1 MRAAGAL
8 LVLVAAQASAQEY
21 VRTVASTS
29 GTAVTCVTWNR
40 RDYTYHPDAAGSART
55 PGDTEFDAID
65 AAFATW
71 QALSDTCSDF
81 RFIRGDRLAS
91 PLVGQ
96 HTESANVLTFRETS
110 CPDVVPPSAPCLADG
125 SCVNQY
131 HCWDHSSSTIALTTV
146 SYSTRTG
153 VALDADIELNASVF
167 LFTAIASPP
176 CPDGREAPT
185 CVAYD
190 IQNTLTHEIGHVVGF
205 DHSLNPGST
214 MLATAP
220 LGETSKRILD
230 VGTGTGFC
238 STYPRGQ
245 PPVPCDDQAS
255 LQRHIVA
262 RSSGSCANIAVGEPA
277 LLLAAGLMT
286 LRRQRGRRN
295 LRRVD

>member
-1 MRAAGAL
+1 VRSAL
-8 LVLVAAQASAQEY
+8 LIFVLSAEANAQEY
-21 VRTVASTS
+21 VRTIAGTS
-29 GTAVTCVTWNR
+29 GTTVTCVTWNR
-40 RDYTYHPDAAGSART
+40 RDYTYHVDAAGSART
-55 PGDTEFDAID
+55 PGETEFDAID

-81 RFIRGDRLAS
+81 KFLRGDRVTS
-91 PLVGQ
+91 PVVGQ
-96 HTESANVLTFRETS
+96 HTESANVVTFREAS
-110 CPDVVPPSAPCLADG
+110 CVDAVPKTDPCLGDG

-131 HCWDHSSSTIALTTV
+131 HCWDHSTSTIALTTV

-153 VALDADIELNASVF
+153 VALDADIELNAAVF
-167 LFTAIASPP
+167 LFTTVASPP
-176 CPDGREAPT
+176 CLDGREGSS

-190 IQNTLTHEIGHVVGF
+190 VQNTMTHEIGHVVGF
-205 DHSLNPGST
+205 DHAFNPGST

-230 VGTGTGFC
+230 VGTGSGFC

-255 LQRHIVA
+255 LSRRIIA
-262 RSSGSCANIAVGEPA
+262 RSTGSCANIAVGEPA

-286 LRRQRGRRN
+286 LRRQRRRRN
-295 LRRVD
+295 RPRVD